1 MIDQANSSHSFR
13 ELKNTSQVCDDK
25 SPIMLEEIAEITE
38 KDVLPVMGFT
48 YAGNMDVEG
57 QELFINLGPLIC
69 QPNLEFEAQ
78 HSVQN
83 QLAYLEDRINSTDEV
98 LVNQGE
104 DLATLKVFILHL
116 IHRIM
121 YNYLSLVLL
130 FISKITN

>member
-1 MIDQANSSHSFR
+1 
-13 ELKNTSQVCDDK
+13 
-25 SPIMLEEIAEITE
+25 MLEEIAEITE

-78 HSVQN
+78 YSIQN
-83 QLAYLEDRINSTDEV
+83 QLTYLEDRINSTDEV

-104 DLATLKVFILHL
+104 DLATLKVFI
-116 IHRIM
+116 IHWKGQK
-121 YNYLSLVLL
+121 LST
-130 FISKITN
+130 KY

>member
-1 MIDQANSSHSFR
+1 
-13 ELKNTSQVCDDK
+13 
-25 SPIMLEEIAEITE
+25 MLEEIAEITE
-38 KDVLPVMGFT
+38 KDVLPLMGFT

-78 HSVQN
+78 HSIQN

-104 DLATLKVFILHL
+104 DLATLKVFIIHWIGQRLNTNDQVNTKSFFSRNFLDFL
-116 IHRIM
+116 IKIKW
-121 YNYLSLVLL
+121 L
-130 FISKITN
+130 FWSF